1 MKGNFTKLI
10 NLIIIIMLMMLLS
23 NVFLPIKVTATNM
36 GQEAHEFEVV
46 DAHWEDQSGNIAD
59 VTGGDEAYL
68 VITLRQSR
76 PKNIEYRVGS
86 SVVQL
91 NKPPVAIS
99 GITVELEEA
108 DWLTPLG
115 SRTAT
120 VNTAVPV
127 GNTFTVRFHVSLKD
141 FVKPGTYKG
150 KLNITY
156 TLAYDGDVW
165 HVVDGRDEV
174 EFTVDVP
181 GKPVLHVS
189 LEGRISA
196 GNTSILNVLITN
208 EGDAPVRNLEV
219 SLSTEAPL
227 DIQPDKVQV
236 GELPPEGSATASF
249 NVTAPYNYESPSTT
263 FTVTLRY
270 LSPSNVS
277 KTTTWTTNLIET
289 EAPRDYPIIDVIVNP
304 SGKLVPGCTNT
315 LELTLWNRGYSCA
328 HDIQLQVYSQQASV
342 TPSGKIL
349 IRELKPGSSSDVAI
363 HVVPSYS
370 LAGGT
375 VILQYTLS
383 YSDEKGKIY
392 QETGSFSLD
401 VESRSQLMPVFTLSP
416 REDYKV
422 YAGNKSIVF
431 IKISNTGK
439 GNAENVSVYVTS
451 QSAAATACVNT
462 IETIPP
468 GNTVNVPVQLEVPAT
483 MRGNVIPLT
492 IVLTYYDCLGELHSE
507 QYTVT
512 LKVSEELGYPELLIE
527 PLQSLVIHTGGST
540 LPLIVVNEGTVDAS
554 DITLS
559 FVPSL
564 GLTIL
569 ENSTYFIKQLRA
581 GEAKILILKVYA
593 EQQGSY
599 SISCT
604 AVYKDP
610 WSNILKRQFSI
621 GVRVLEKPQ
630 TRIIVFPY
638 KNFIIGGQASSLSI
652 NLTVVNGDAK
662 DIWIKA
668 SSQGASVIDSPLKHI
683 QAIKEGETYTVN
695 YTLFAPR
702 SLIGSTAHLQLSI
715 EYIDSEGVRKKDLF
729 QFSLLVKGSV
739 LMKLID
745 QSIHPERP
753 RPGDE
758 VGASLTIVNCG
769 TDKARSVIG
778 IIKVPPPLQ
787 LMSSSKIY
795 IGDVDAGSII
805 PISFSIKIPENCQPG
820 NATVRVRLEFT
831 NSFNEKK
838 TCEYKIPVRI
848 YPPLIEEEQKAPLW
862 EPIIVRITILCVSV
876 ALGVVLF
883 AVKRR
888 TKSSKG

>member
-1 MKGNFTKLI
+1 MKGNPTKLTS
-10 NLIIIIMLMMLLS
+10 LIMIIMLMILLS
-23 NVFLPIKVTATNM
+23 NVFLSIKVTATNTS
-36 GQEAHEFEVV
+36 QEEHEFEVV
-46 DAHWEDQSGNIAD
+46 DAHWEDQSGNIVD

-115 SRTAT
+115 SRTAA

-150 KLNITY
+150 RLNITY

-165 HVVDGRDEV
+165 HVVEGKDEV

-181 GKPVLHVS
+181 GKPDLHVS
-189 LEGRISA
+189 LEGKISA

-227 DIQPDKVQV
+227 DIQPDKVKV
-236 GELPPEGSATASF
+236 RELSPEGSATTLF

-270 LSPSNVS
+270 LSPSNIS
-277 KTTTWTTNLIET
+277 KTMTWTTNLIET
-289 EAPRDYPIIDVIVNP
+289 EAPRDYPIIDMIVSSP
-304 SGKLVPGCTNT
+304 GKLVPGYTNT
-315 LELTLWNRGYSCA
+315 LELMLWNKGYSCA
-328 HDIQLQVYSQQASV
+328 RDIQLQLYSQQASV
-342 TPSGKIL
+342 TPSGKI
-349 IRELKPGSSSDVAI
+349 IIKELRPGSSSDITI
-363 HVVPSYS
+363 HVAPSSS

-401 VESRSQLMPVFTLSP
+401 VESRSQLMPVFAISP
-416 REDYKV
+416 KEDSRV

-431 IKISNTGK
+431 MKISNTGK
-439 GNAENVSVYVTS
+439 GSAENVSVYVTS

-468 GNTVNVPVQLEVPAT
+468 GSTVNVPVQLEVPAA
-483 MRGNVIPLT
+483 MRGSVIPLT
-492 IVLTYYDCLGELHSE
+492 IVLSYYDCLGELHTE

-512 LKVSEELGYPELLIE
+512 FKVSEELGYPELLIE

-540 LPLIVVNEGTVDAS
+540 LPLIVINEGTVDAS

-569 ENSTYFIKQLRA
+569 ENSTFFIKQLRA
-581 GEAKILILKVYA
+581 GEAKIMTLKVYA

-610 WSNILKRQFSI
+610 WSNILERQFSI
-621 GVRVLEKPQ
+621 GIRVLEKPQ
-630 TRIIVFPY
+630 TRIIVFPD

-652 NLTVVNGDAK
+652 NLTVVNGDAN

-668 SSQGASVIDSPLKHI
+668 SSQGASIVDSPLKHI
-683 QAIKEGETYTVN
+683 QAIKEGQTYTVN

-702 SLIGSTAHLQLSI
+702 NLIGNTAHLQLSI
-715 EYIDSEGVRKKDLF
+715 EYIDSEGVRKRDLF

-745 QSIHPERP
+745 QSIHPETP

-758 VGASLTIVNCG
+758 VGVTLTIVNHG

-778 IIKVPPPLQ
+778 IIKVPPSLQ
-787 LMSSSKIY
+787 LMSSSEVY

-805 PISFSIKIPENCQPG
+805 PISFSIKIPENCQPR
-820 NATVRVRLEFT
+820 NTTVTVRLEFT

-838 TCEYKIPVRI
+838 SCEYKIPIKI
-848 YPPLIEEEQKAPLW
+848 YPPLVKEEQKTCLW
-862 EPIIVRITILCVSV
+862 GSMIIRVAILCVSV
-876 ALGVVLF
+876 TLGVVLF
-883 AVKRR
+883 AIKRR
-888 TKSSKG
+888 TKGNKD